1 MQSTTP
7 KQLQLKK
14 TSLASEAIWVYS
26 IYHHWIVCKISN
38 EALREELTILS
49 AEPIKIHI
57 TADGY
62 WQIENKI
69 LIYYILFSYKLEKF
83 LPLNLTIEK
92 SEKSKFDFIVI
103 FNELI
108 AVIIR
113 HKKSLP
119 IKTIYNDVKKS
130 LNKNACQTLFKKNTF
145 SIVQYCSLLNISLA
159 TFKRAE

>member
-57 TADGY
+57 TTP
-62 WQIENKI
+62 
-69 LIYYILFSYKLEKF
+69 LSTLLEGVE
-83 LPLNLTIEK
+83 T
-92 SEKSKFDFIVI
+92 
-103 FNELI
+103 
-108 AVIIR
+108 
-113 HKKSLP
+113 KK
-119 IKTIYNDVKKS
+119 
-130 LNKNACQTLFKKNTF
+130 A
-145 SIVQYCSLLNISLA
+145 
-159 TFKRAE
+159 